1 MRRLPLFRLL
11 ALACATVA
19 TAPVFAADALPAI
32 ASFFETPRVSM
43 VALSPKG
50 GYVAMAVVLPDGS
63 QGIVIRETANP
74 NKATMVTRVDPA
86 RMGLTAIHW
95 VNEKRVGYTVKNVLK
110 NAQTYL
116 DEFAVDIDGE
126 NLRHLINGDWRH
138 SNTPATGT
146 MLASRTLTT
155 DYSYYGPTTDGSDD
169 ILVEKAIW
177 NNIDPTPESSRLYRL
192 NTNTQRLSSTYDGAQ
207 PPHTQGWLT
216 DNDAVP
222 RLATSVVK
230 GRCITSYRTPQATTW
245 TEIDAGTCLE
255 DKRFTPLFFDGANT
269 LYVKAAHNGYA
280 ALYSYDL
287 KTMKMAAEP
296 LVATAGFDFTGYAET
311 DTTSKRMVGLH
322 LITDARTTVWFN
334 AALKADQ
341 AKVDAALPNSINTI
355 TCAAD
360 CLAAPV
366 LLVRADSDRQP
377 TEYVLYT
384 RATGA
389 LVGLGSSHPDIK
401 PVQMGERSFHRYTAR
416 DGRAIPA
423 YVTMPAGAATGPRPT
438 VVLVHGGPHARGSS
452 WEWNDEAAFLASRGY
467 VVIQPEFRGSAGF
480 GVDHFQ
486 AGFKQWGG
494 TMQDDL
500 ADAAQWAVKQ
510 GWSDPKR
517 IGIMGASYGGYAT
530 LMGLIK
536 DPQTFRAG
544 VAWAGVTDLDLMF
557 TSAVS
562 DASEESLGYSMRTTV
577 GDPDT
582 DAAQF
587 RQNSPLRRAAEL
599 KQPLL
604 LAHGADDRRVPLEHA
619 SSFLSAVKGHNPQS
633 KLIVYDNEGHGW
645 RNEATRLAFWKE
657 VETFLDTNLKQAK

>member
-19 TAPVFAADALPAI
+19 TAPVFAADPLPAI
-32 ASFFETPRVSM
+32 ASFFETPRIDM
-43 VALSPKG
+43 VTLSPKG
-50 GYVAMAVVLPDGS
+50 GYVAMAVVLPDGT
-63 QGIVIRETANP
+63 QGIVIRETADP
-74 NKATMVTRVDPA
+74 SRAKMVTRVDPA

-95 VNEKRVGYTVKNVLK
+95 VNEKRLGYTAKNVLK

-126 NLRHLINGDWRH
+126 SLRHLINGDWRH
-138 SNTPATGT
+138 RNTPATGT

-155 DYSYYGPTTDGSDD
+155 DYDYYGQTADGSDD
-169 ILVEKAIW
+169 IVVEKAIW

-192 NTNTQRLSSTYDGAQ
+192 NTRTQRLSAAYDGAQ
-207 PPHTQGWLT
+207 PSNTKYWLT

-222 RLATSVVK
+222 RIATSVIK

-245 TEIDAGTCLE
+245 TEIDNGSCLQ
-255 DKRFTPLFFDGANT
+255 DVRFTPQFFDGADT

-280 ALYSYDL
+280 ALYRYDL
-287 KTMKMAAEP
+287 KTMQLAAEP

-311 DTTSKRMVGLH
+311 DTTIKRMVGLH
-322 LITDARTTVWFN
+322 LTTDARTTVWFN

-341 AKVDAALPNSINTI
+341 EKIDAALPGSINTI
-355 TCAAD
+355 ACAAD

-366 LLVRADSDRQP
+366 LLVRVDTDRRP

-389 LVGLGSSHPDIK
+389 MVGLGSSHPDIK
-401 PVQMGERSFHRYTAR
+401 PEQMGERSFHRYTAR

-423 YVTMPAGAATGPRPT
+423 YVTMPVGAAAGPRPT
-438 VVLVHGGPHARGSS
+438 VVLVHGGPHVRGSS

-480 GVDHFQ
+480 GSDHLQ

-494 TMQDDL
+494 AMQDDL

-510 GWSDPKR
+510 GWADPKR

-536 DPQTFRAG
+536 DPQIFRAG

-557 TSAVS
+557 TSAIS
-562 DASEESLGYSMRTTV
+562 DASAENLGYSMRTTI

-582 DAAQF
+582 DAELF
-587 RQNSPLRRAAEL
+587 RKNSPVHRAAEL
-599 KQPLL
+599 TQPLL
-604 LAHGADDRRVPLEHA
+604 LAHGADDRRVPLQQA
-619 SSFLSAVKGHNPQS
+619 SRFFGAVKEGNP
-633 KLIVYDNEGHGW
+633 KTRLIVYDNEGHGW
-645 RNEATRLAFWKE
+645 RRQDTRLAFWQE
-657 VETFLDTNLKQAK
+657 VESFLDTNLKQAK